1 MDPLKYINKMI
12 EMYEGPR
19 ITAQEPR
26 MGLAGGQLVQPG
38 VGRQGYAGDFA
49 SGIDKQGNSYRF
61 QSITGEGTAVS
72 FSPKKYGSDK
82 KAYDAALKYRKT
94 WIKNNPAKS
103 AGAQAL
109 LEGTGVIYKPSE
121 LKEGAKYWGHKTYDE
136 APYKIQ
142 QRIRASLKRGDGT
155 WIDPLYLGRDTSAER
170 RTKFFKTEGGKQLKW
185 VADNGKNYSSPE
197 NMLKDFKKKFK
208 VKNLPTSA
216 LFKNASSRASGI
228 NNLSLGMLRGN
239 KYNIIGAQTKRG
251 SNVFNALNYK
261 SGKEL
266 ELFKLSILQN
276 NSKVQNNFSK
286 AFADITEDAAILRK
300 ESRLLGVDDALKT
313 LNKTQYNLF
322 KDFGFIKGGTGSGSV
337 RNTLVNQGITD
348 EQLFNF
354 QEVRYP
360 ITHTDNIIKSLQFA
374 PGRKAFNLTKTE
386 AARVI
391 SGWDRVS
398 LGFDDANDFVKG
410 MDKYLGEGKFKKVFG
425 NTTFEH
431 VLAKEFGKRY
441 KSLPKDLLL
450 SGKYSTGSFNILKLK
465 TFDKPLLSLVEKY
478 NTAIGNNKKVIGQQ
492 IQDLYNDFNARTNNY
507 LKDFKPEFKEKVSFK
522 FSKPAF
528 SDVGRYEESR
538 LAAKEMRSTLTMK
551 NLTEGT
557 GKYKYSKDQL
567 NLFSKQQKKIE
578 KFLNTASKTFQDL
591 SPQSVLQMGRT
602 HGCLKKQEGGSIM
615 RCLQTKFKA
624 DPEKFLQRSATLAKG
639 NPNLLKW
646 FKTGKNIA
654 RGTGVFA
661 LWEGALAP
669 VLMGWMATEG
679 ESWDR
684 MKHDL
689 AYGPILEAF
698 GVSPDYIPGISTK
711 EEFMEEAGGDEAAY
725 AAKRLTEI
733 SEQEL
738 PSLYQQRDD
747 VINKMAHV
755 EGKGYHQRTIEDD
768 IKEKQEELQGIW
780 NKTGFMEGPA
790 ASYLNEAKAV
800 EAFNTVEEVKAKIAA
815 DKEARKKDY
824 KIEPIHEFFKSLPRM
839 ASGGLA
845 NLTRTV
851 APDSGPM
858 QGLASTPEYATYR
871 KEYKWQ
877 T

>member
-839 ASGGLA
+839 ASGGIA

>member
-1 MDPLKYINKMI
+1 
-12 EMYEGPR
+12 
-19 ITAQEPR
+19 
-26 MGLAGGQLVQPG
+26 
-38 VGRQGYAGDFA
+38 
-49 SGIDKQGNSYRF
+49 
-61 QSITGEGTAVS
+61 
-72 FSPKKYGSDK
+72 
-82 KAYDAALKYRKT
+82 
-94 WIKNNPAKS
+94 
-103 AGAQAL
+103 
-109 LEGTGVIYKPSE
+109 
-121 LKEGAKYWGHKTYDE
+121 
-136 APYKIQ
+136 
-142 QRIRASLKRGDGT
+142 
-155 WIDPLYLGRDTSAER
+155 
-170 RTKFFKTEGGKQLKW
+170 
-185 VADNGKNYSSPE
+185 
-197 NMLKDFKKKFK
+197 
-208 VKNLPTSA
+208 
-216 LFKNASSRASGI
+216 
-228 NNLSLGMLRGN
+228 
-239 KYNIIGAQTKRG
+239 
-251 SNVFNALNYK
+251 
-261 SGKEL
+261 
-266 ELFKLSILQN
+266 
-276 NSKVQNNFSK
+276 
-286 AFADITEDAAILRK
+286 
-300 ESRLLGVDDALKT
+300 
-313 LNKTQYNLF
+313 
-322 KDFGFIKGGTGSGSV
+322 
-337 RNTLVNQGITD
+337 
-348 EQLFNF
+348 
-354 QEVRYP
+354 
-360 ITHTDNIIKSLQFA
+360 SLQFA

-669 VLMGWMATEG
+669 VLAGWMATEG

-839 ASGGLA
+839 ASGGIA

-851 APDSGPM
+851 APDS
-858 QGLASTPEYATYR
+858 
-871 KEYKWQ
+871 
-877 T
+877 